1 MELKRVNSDYRFGYH
16 FYVNELRNVI
26 IIIVSI
32 FTLTSIKELFIEY
45 FEKINNQN
53 DVNENRCKNYIQYL
67 TRSILTFIL
76 ISLLLLLILSML
88 YVNSFYNMRLKIFD
102 HFKKNFITHSNTPDI
117 LSFEEYYC
125 TNDNLQL
132 DEIYKIKV
140 YYLCFMYEVFDNY
153 YIEKFLI
160 ITLLITLSMCINQ
173 RNNSLKWL
181 YDLVIYMMIVYFILN
196 YLYYILLH
204 FKINTRLSNDEIKP
218 FEKYIKENDDD
229 YRQNEINHSDYKNK
243 NQQKKSV
250 WFEIFLNF
258 LEIIIEAFAS

>member
-1 MELKRVNSDYRFGYH
+1 
-16 FYVNELRNVI
+16 
-26 IIIVSI
+26 
-32 FTLTSIKELFIEY
+32 
-45 FEKINNQN
+45 
-53 DVNENRCKNYIQYL
+53 
-67 TRSILTFIL
+67 
-76 ISLLLLLILSML
+76 
-88 YVNSFYNMRLKIFD
+88 
-102 HFKKNFITHSNTPDI
+102 
-117 LSFEEYYC
+117 
-125 TNDNLQL
+125 
-132 DEIYKIKV
+132 
-140 YYLCFMYEVFDNY
+140 
-153 YIEKFLI
+153 
-160 ITLLITLSMCINQ
+160 MCINQ

-229 YRQNEINHSDYKNK
+229 YRQNEINHSDYKNE

>member
-1 MELKRVNSDYRFGYH
+1 
-16 FYVNELRNVI
+16 
-26 IIIVSI
+26 
-32 FTLTSIKELFIEY
+32 
-45 FEKINNQN
+45 
-53 DVNENRCKNYIQYL
+53 
-67 TRSILTFIL
+67 
-76 ISLLLLLILSML
+76 
-88 YVNSFYNMRLKIFD
+88 
-102 HFKKNFITHSNTPDI
+102 
-117 LSFEEYYC
+117 
-125 TNDNLQL
+125 
-132 DEIYKIKV
+132 
-140 YYLCFMYEVFDNY
+140 MYEVFDNY